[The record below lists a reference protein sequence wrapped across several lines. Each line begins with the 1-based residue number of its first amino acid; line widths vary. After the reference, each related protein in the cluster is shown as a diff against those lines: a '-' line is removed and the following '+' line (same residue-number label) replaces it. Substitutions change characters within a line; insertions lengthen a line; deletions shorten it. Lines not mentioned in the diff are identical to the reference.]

1 MCEEIHVCRQHISPL
16 RRTTVGKKSL
26 NSQIPTEDN
35 QDLQYNE
42 KDPPLILVS
51 EEYLVSLD
59 GEDGDTD
66 GDIEPPRE
74 LRPEVRKHVDKLY
87 CIYHEEH
94 EH

>member
-1 MCEEIHVCRQHISPL
+1 MCKEIHVCRQHISPL
-16 RRTTVGKKSL
+16 KRTRVRKTSL

-35 QDLQYNE
+35 QDLQYND

-59 GEDGDTD
+59 GEHGDTD

-74 LRPEVRKHVDKLY
+74 LRPEARKHVDNLY
-87 CIYHEEH
+87 CIHHEEH
-94 EH
+94 HH

>member
-1 MCEEIHVCRQHISPL
+1 MRK
-16 RRTTVGKKSL
+16 TSL

-87 CIYHEEH
+87 CIHHEEH
-94 EH
+94 NQDCIHCESLLI